1 MVLLMLKLFNTLTRK
16 KEIFKPLKNKEVRL
30 YTCGPTTYDF
40 AHIGNFRTYAWQ
52 DILKRW
58 LVYRGFKV
66 RHAMNLTDVD
76 DKTIKGAIK
85 EGISLKEFTER
96 YSKAFFEDMKTLNII
111 PANVFPRATG
121 HIKEMVGMIKIL
133 MKKGFAY
140 KTNDGIYF
148 DISKF
153 KNYGKL
159 SKLKI
164 KELKAG
170 ARIRTDL
177 YTKEEAQDFAL
188 WKFWDQDD
196 GNVFWDTQIGKGR
209 PGWHIECSVM
219 SMKYLGRTFDIH
231 TGGIDLTFPHHENEI
246 AQSEATT
253 GKKFVNYW
261 LHGEHLLVDGQKMSK
276 SLGNFYTLR
285 DVLNKGYDA
294 KVIRYLLLSTNFK
307 HQLNFTFQSLDA
319 AKNTVDGLFN
329 FLNRLKDVKSNKSNP
344 RIKGLVKKV
353 QKEFNDAMDDNLNTN
368 NALASLFKF
377 INKINVLIDSNAVG
391 KSDAKSVMNA
401 ILDFDK
407 VLGLDLK
414 SALKEK
420 TLPEDVERLIG
431 EREEARDKGDYKT
444 ADEIRNRLKEEF
456 GITIEDTKKGVKWKR
471 LK

>member
-1 MVLLMLKLFNTLTRK
+1 MLKLFNTLTRK

-40 AHIGNFRTYAWQ
+40 AHIGNFRTYVWQ

-58 LVYRGFKV
+58 LVLRGFKV
-66 RHAMNLTDVD
+66 EHVMNLTDVD

-209 PGWHIECSVM
+209 PGWHIECSAM
-219 SMKYLGRTFDIH
+219 SMKY
-231 TGGIDLTFPHHENEI
+231 
-246 AQSEATT
+246 
-253 GKKFVNYW
+253 
-261 LHGEHLLVDGQKMSK
+261 
-276 SLGNFYTLR
+276 
-285 DVLNKGYDA
+285 
-294 KVIRYLLLSTNFK
+294 
-307 HQLNFTFQSLDA
+307 
-319 AKNTVDGLFN
+319 
-329 FLNRLKDVKSNKSNP
+329 
-344 RIKGLVKKV
+344 
-353 QKEFNDAMDDNLNTN
+353 
-368 NALASLFKF
+368 
-377 INKINVLIDSNAVG
+377 
-391 KSDAKSVMNA
+391 
-401 ILDFDK
+401 
-407 VLGLDLK
+407 
-414 SALKEK
+414 
-420 TLPEDVERLIG
+420 
-431 EREEARDKGDYKT
+431 
-444 ADEIRNRLKEEF
+444 
-456 GITIEDTKKGVKWKR
+456 
-471 LK
+471 

>member
-1 MVLLMLKLFNTLTRK
+1 
-16 KEIFKPLKNKEVRL
+16 
-30 YTCGPTTYDF
+30 
-40 AHIGNFRTYAWQ
+40 
-52 DILKRW
+52 
-58 LVYRGFKV
+58 
-66 RHAMNLTDVD
+66 
-76 DKTIKGAIK
+76 
-85 EGISLKEFTER
+85 
-96 YSKAFFEDMKTLNII
+96 MKTLNII

-219 SMKYLGRTFDIH
+219 SMKYLGKTFDVH
-231 TGGIDLTFPHHENEI
+231 TGGIDLIFPHHENEI

-285 DVLNKGYDA
+285 DILDKGYDA
-294 KVIRYLLLSTNFK
+294 KAMRYLLLSANFK

-319 AKNTVDGLFN
+319 AKNTVDSLFN
-329 FLNRLKDVKSNKSNP
+329 FLNRLKDVKGNKSNSKV
-344 RIKGLVKKV
+344 KGLIKKV
-353 QKEFNDAMDDNLNTN
+353 RKEFNDAMDDNLNTN
-368 NALASLFKF
+368 DTLASLFKF
-377 INKINVLIDSNAVG
+377 INGINNLIDSNAVG
-391 KSDAKSVMNA
+391 KSDAKTVSNV
-401 ILDFDK
+401 ILGFDEI
-407 VLGLDLK
+407 LGLDLK
-414 SALKEK
+414 SALKERK
-420 TLPEDVERLIG
+420 LPKETERLIE
-431 EREEARDKGDYKT
+431 EREKARTKGDYKT
-444 ADEIRNRLKEEF
+444 ADEIRNRLKDEF
-456 GITIEDTKKGVKWKR
+456 GILLEDSKEGIKWKKVR
-471 LK
+471 LLDVAAATI

>member
-1 MVLLMLKLFNTLTRK
+1 MVLLMLKLLNTLTRK

-40 AHIGNFRTYAWQ
+40 AHIGNFRTYVWQ

-58 LVYRGFKV
+58 LVLRGFKV
-66 RHAMNLTDVD
+66 KHVMNLTDVD
-76 DKTIKGAIK
+76 DKTIKGARK
-85 EGISLKEFTER
+85 EGVPLKEFTER
-96 YSKAFFEDMKTLNII
+96 YNKAFFEDMKTLNII
-111 PANVFPRATG
+111 PANAFPRATG

-133 MKKGFAY
+133 MKRGFAY
-140 KTNDGIYF
+140 KTNDAIYF

-164 KELKAG
+164 NELKAG

-188 WKFWDQDD
+188 WKFWDQED

-209 PGWHIECSVM
+209 PGWHLECSVM
-219 SMKYLGRTFDIH
+219 SMKYLGKTFDVH
-231 TGGIDLTFPHHENEI
+231 TGGIDLIFPHHENEI

-261 LHGEHLLVDGQKMSK
+261 LHGEHLLVEGQKMSK

-285 DVLNKGYDA
+285 DILDKGYDA
-294 KVIRYLLLSTNFK
+294 KVIRYLLLSANFK

-319 AKNTVDGLFN
+319 AKNTVGSLFN
-329 FLNRLKDVKSNKSNP
+329 FLNRLKDVKNNKSNSKV
-344 RIKGLVKKV
+344 KGLIKKV
-353 QKEFNDAMDDNLNTN
+353 QKEFSDAMDYNLNTN
-368 NALASLFKF
+368 SALASLFKF
-377 INKINVLIDSNAVG
+377 INGINNLIDSNGVG
-391 KSDAKSVMNA
+391 KSDAKAVRNV

-407 VLGLDLK
+407 ILGLDLK
-414 SALKEK
+414 SALKERK
-420 TLPEDVERLIG
+420 LPKEAEQLIEDRKS
-431 EREEARDKGDYKT
+431 ARAKGDYKI
-444 ADEIRNRLKEEF
+444 ADGIRKRLEEEF
-456 GITIEDTKKGVKWKR
+456 GIVLEDTKYGVKWK
-471 LK
+471 KA

>member
-40 AHIGNFRTYAWQ
+40 AHIGNFRTYVWQ

-58 LVYRGFKV
+58 LLLRGFKV
-66 RHAMNLTDVD
+66 KHVMNLTDID
-76 DKTIKGAIK
+76 DKTIKGARK
-85 EGISLKEFTER
+85 EGVSLKEFTER
-96 YSKAFFEDMKTLNII
+96 YNEAFFEDMKTLNII
-111 PANVFPRATG
+111 PANAFPRATG
-121 HIKEMVGMIKIL
+121 HIKEMAGMIKIL
-133 MKKGFAY
+133 MKRGFAY

-148 DISKF
+148 DISKY

-188 WKFWDQDD
+188 WKFWDQED

-209 PGWHIECSVM
+209 PGWHLECSVM
-219 SMKYLGRTFDIH
+219 SMKYLGKTFDVH
-231 TGGIDLTFPHHENEI
+231 TGGIDLIFPHHENEI

-285 DVLNKGYDA
+285 DILDKGYDA
-294 KVIRYLLLSTNFK
+294 KVIRYLLLSANFK

-319 AKNTVDGLFN
+319 AKNTVGSLFN
-329 FLNRLKDVKSNKSNP
+329 FLNRLKDVKNNKSNSKV
-344 RIKGLVKKV
+344 KGLIKKV
-353 QKEFNDAMDDNLNTN
+353 QKEFSDAMDYNLNTN
-368 NALASLFKF
+368 GALASLFKF
-377 INKINVLIDSNAVG
+377 INGINNLIDSNGVG
-391 KSDAKSVMNA
+391 KSDAKAVRNV

-407 VLGLDLK
+407 ILGLDLK
-414 SALKEK
+414 SALKERK
-420 TLPEDVERLIG
+420 LPKEAEQLIEDRKS
-431 EREEARDKGDYKT
+431 ARAKGDYKI
-444 ADEIRNRLKEEF
+444 ADEIRKRLEEEF
-456 GITIEDTKKGVKWKR
+456 GIILEDTKYGVKWK
-471 LK
+471 KA

>member
-1 MVLLMLKLFNTLTRK
+1 MLKLLNTLTRK

-40 AHIGNFRTYAWQ
+40 AHIGNFRTYVWQ

-58 LVYRGFKV
+58 LVLRGFKV
-66 RHAMNLTDVD
+66 KHVMNLTDVD
-76 DKTIKGAIK
+76 DKTIKGARK
-85 EGISLKEFTER
+85 EGVPLKEFTER
-96 YSKAFFEDMKTLNII
+96 YNKAFFEDMKTLNII
-111 PANVFPRATG
+111 PANAFPRATG

-133 MKKGFAY
+133 MKRGFAY
-140 KTNDGIYF
+140 KTNDAIYF

-164 KELKAG
+164 NELKAG

-188 WKFWDQDD
+188 WKFWDQED

-209 PGWHIECSVM
+209 PGWHLECSVM
-219 SMKYLGRTFDIH
+219 SMKYLGKTFDVH
-231 TGGIDLTFPHHENEI
+231 TGGIDLIFPHHENEI

-261 LHGEHLLVDGQKMSK
+261 LHGEHLLVEGQKMSK

-285 DVLNKGYDA
+285 DILDKGYDA
-294 KVIRYLLLSTNFK
+294 KVIRYLLLSANFK

-319 AKNTVDGLFN
+319 AKNTVGSLFN
-329 FLNRLKDVKSNKSNP
+329 FLNRLKDVKNNKSNSKV
-344 RIKGLVKKV
+344 KGLIKKV
-353 QKEFNDAMDDNLNTN
+353 QKEFSDAMDYNLNTN
-368 NALASLFKF
+368 SALASLFKF
-377 INKINVLIDSNAVG
+377 INGINNLIDSNGVG
-391 KSDAKSVMNA
+391 KSDAKAVRNV

-407 VLGLDLK
+407 ILGLDLK
-414 SALKEK
+414 SALKERK
-420 TLPEDVERLIG
+420 LPKEAEQLIEDRK
-431 EREEARDKGDYKT
+431 RARAKGDYKI
-444 ADEIRNRLKEEF
+444 ADGIRKRLEEEF
-456 GITIEDTKKGVKWKR
+456 GIVLEDTKYGVKWK
-471 LK
+471 KA